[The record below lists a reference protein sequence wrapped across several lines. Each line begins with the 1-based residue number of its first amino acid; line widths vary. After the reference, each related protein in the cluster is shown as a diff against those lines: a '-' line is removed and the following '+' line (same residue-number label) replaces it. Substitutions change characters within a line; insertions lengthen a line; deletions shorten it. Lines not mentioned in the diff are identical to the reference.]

1 MKIKMNI
8 KRMVVGLMTVS
19 ICCGCADL
27 SEDLTGQP
35 TSDKFFKTIVDF
47 NSYISGAYTPLVKLY
62 GEDAPYVACAGA
74 EDVCTP
80 VVRWKGFEQV
90 NINTVGNPEEV
101 TDILWNN
108 CYSSISACNTT
119 IELVA
124 QNTNLTAEE
133 LSPIDGEAKFLRA
146 FGYFQLVRWFGEV
159 PLLTEAN
166 QKNASVEPQ
175 AAIAD
180 IYKQIVVDLQS
191 AETTLPSKREDR
203 TRPTSWTAKSLL
215 AKVYLTMAGF
225 PLNDTSCYALAR
237 DKAGEVINEKVY
249 SLERHFF
256 DLWLYDNRQT
266 NSEFIFTLYG
276 NSISRTGGY
285 QFRATRPDA
294 NGEGGWADWTSDSR
308 FFDMFPKGDG
318 SRVKG
323 TFYLTMIDGTP
334 WEQTNTAQPYVGK
347 LRDAGPASGGYYNAP
362 IGSGQNADGFYCM
375 LRYSDILL
383 IYAEAANLAE
393 GSPSQKAYDA
403 LNEVR
408 RRAGLPELSGLT
420 AKQFDD
426 AVLDERNWELA
437 FECNRWFDL
446 CRRYLLKEK
455 LSPWYPEST
464 IDDHNY
470 LLPKPNDQLMIMAG
484 VKQNPGY

>member
-1 MKIKMNI
+1 
-8 KRMVVGLMTVS
+8 
-19 ICCGCADL
+19 
-27 SEDLTGQP
+27 
-35 TSDKFFKTIVDF
+35 
-47 NSYISGAYTPLVKLY
+47 
-62 GEDAPYVACAGA
+62 
-74 EDVCTP
+74 
-80 VVRWKGFEQV
+80 
-90 NINTVGNPEEV
+90 
-101 TDILWNN
+101 
-108 CYSSISACNTT
+108 
-119 IELVA
+119 
-124 QNTNLTAEE
+124 
-133 LSPIDGEAKFLRA
+133 
-146 FGYFQLVRWFGEV
+146 
-159 PLLTEAN
+159 
-166 QKNASVEPQ
+166 
-175 AAIAD
+175 
-180 IYKQIVVDLQS
+180 
-191 AETTLPSKREDR
+191 
-203 TRPTSWTAKSLL
+203 
-215 AKVYLTMAGF
+215 MAGF

-375 LRYSDILL
+375 LRYSDVLL

-408 RRAGLPELSGLT
+408 RRVGLSELSGLT

-470 LLPKPNDQLMIMAG
+470 LLPKPNDQLMIMTG

>member
-203 TRPTSWTAKSLL
+203 TRPTSWNVIRLEKSSMRKFIRWRDISSTCGCMITDRLIPNL
-215 AKVYLTMAGF
+215 FSPFMAI
-225 PLNDTSCYALAR
+225 PS
-237 DKAGEVINEKVY
+237 AGRAVINSVPLVPMPMVKEVGPTGQATAA
-249 SLERHFF
+249 SLICF
-256 DLWLYDNRQT
+256 
-266 NSEFIFTLYG
+266 
-276 NSISRTGGY
+276 
-285 QFRATRPDA
+285 
-294 NGEGGWADWTSDSR
+294 
-308 FFDMFPKGDG
+308 
-318 SRVKG
+318 
-323 TFYLTMIDGTP
+323 
-334 WEQTNTAQPYVGK
+334 
-347 LRDAGPASGGYYNAP
+347 
-362 IGSGQNADGFYCM
+362 
-375 LRYSDILL
+375 
-383 IYAEAANLAE
+383 
-393 GSPSQKAYDA
+393 
-403 LNEVR
+403 
-408 RRAGLPELSGLT
+408 
-420 AKQFDD
+420 
-426 AVLDERNWELA
+426 
-437 FECNRWFDL
+437 
-446 CRRYLLKEK
+446 LKE
-455 LSPWYPEST
+455 
-464 IDDHNY
+464 
-470 LLPKPNDQLMIMAG
+470 MAA
-484 VKQNPGY
+484 V

>member
-1 MKIKMNI
+1 M
-8 KRMVVGLMTVS
+8 
-19 ICCGCADL
+19 
-27 SEDLTGQP
+27 
-35 TSDKFFKTIVDF
+35 
-47 NSYISGAYTPLVKLY
+47 
-62 GEDAPYVACAGA
+62 
-74 EDVCTP
+74 
-80 VVRWKGFEQV
+80 
-90 NINTVGNPEEV
+90 

-146 FGYFQLVRWFGEV
+146 FGYFQLVRWFGEI

-203 TRPTSWTAKSLL
+203 TRPTCWTAKSLL

-225 PLNDTSCYALAR
+225 PLNDASCYALAR

-249 SLERHFF
+249 SLERNFF

-285 QFRATRPDA
+285 
-294 NGEGGWADWTSDSR
+294 
-308 FFDMFPKGDG
+308 
-318 SRVKG
+318 
-323 TFYLTMIDGTP
+323 
-334 WEQTNTAQPYVGK
+334 
-347 LRDAGPASGGYYNAP
+347 
-362 IGSGQNADGFYCM
+362 
-375 LRYSDILL
+375 
-383 IYAEAANLAE
+383 
-393 GSPSQKAYDA
+393 
-403 LNEVR
+403 
-408 RRAGLPELSGLT
+408 
-420 AKQFDD
+420 
-426 AVLDERNWELA
+426 
-437 FECNRWFDL
+437 
-446 CRRYLLKEK
+446 
-455 LSPWYPEST
+455 
-464 IDDHNY
+464 
-470 LLPKPNDQLMIMAG
+470 
-484 VKQNPGY
+484 